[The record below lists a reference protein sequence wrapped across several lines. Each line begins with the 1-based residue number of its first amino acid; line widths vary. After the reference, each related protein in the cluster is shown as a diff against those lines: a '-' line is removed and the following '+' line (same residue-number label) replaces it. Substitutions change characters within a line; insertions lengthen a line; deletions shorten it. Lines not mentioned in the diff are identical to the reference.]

1 MTLLVDYLKTFYI
14 KLSKLSHEIH
24 ENMFKTITT
33 NGGIAHILIRINFKN
48 ILCKYINH
56 LQINIIQNLLFIS
69 IFFDRVLHPI

>member
-14 KLSKLSHEIH
+14 KLSKLSYEIH

-33 NGGIAHILIRINFKN
+33 NGGIAHILIRINFNN

-56 LQINIIQNLLFIS
+56 LQINIIQNFVIS